1 MCVYT
6 FLSAYMF
13 VYVCVCVSVNR
24 YYIFWIYKMIFSCK
38 NIPWWSDISIYKKK
52 IYSFFFLPPIFFSL
66 SNDNKS
72 LMPFPYTPMRK
83 NEIREFSFLLLLLS
97 TNQKIG
103 WPEICCLQRV
113 TIIKVIVKSQSVL
126 KGEKSAM
133 TYVKVIESYFPCPN
147 QHSYCIL
154 NEYHETTTFFSTPSF
169 VTMIWSLP
177 IFSCNTRKIFY
188 FRKHVA
194 NNKWM
199 STTQSVIWILTPK
212 GCYKPVKNAWVD

>member
-1 MCVYT
+1 
-6 FLSAYMF
+6 
-13 VYVCVCVSVNR
+13 
-24 YYIFWIYKMIFSCK
+24 
-38 NIPWWSDISIYKKK
+38 
-52 IYSFFFLPPIFFSL
+52 
-66 SNDNKS
+66 
-72 LMPFPYTPMRK
+72 MPFPYTPMRK
-83 NEIREFSFLLLLLS
+83 NEIQEFSFLLLLLS

-147 QHSYCIL
+147 QHSYCSL
-154 NEYHETTTFFSTPSF
+154 NEYHETATLFSTPSF

-177 IFSCNTRKIFY
+177 IFFCNTRKIFY
-188 FRKHVA
+188 FRKHVV

-199 STTQSVIWILTPK
+199 SHHPKYNLNSHLKSMLQAGRNCLGRLKQLEMTNQITWKKFLWFEIGDETFHWFYRMKNPVTTYVLLWIEQFFLPH
-212 GCYKPVKNAWVD
+212 W